1 MIVAGSTDDEIL
13 SYTLSTAWDIATE
26 TYDGV
31 YDTSPYGV
39 PSAYIA
45 SGGGEVNSKAGLS
58 VFLQYPLDSQTAETE
73 LVSLM
78 AISVAAIITLK
89 LLIIPLDRLTTR

>member
-1 MIVAGSTDDEIL
+1 MIVAGNTDDEIL
-13 SYTLSTAWDIATE
+13 SLHIKHSMDIATE

-58 VFLQYPLDSQTAETE
+58 VFSP
-73 LVSLM
+73 VSVR
-78 AISVAAIITLK
+78 IHK
-89 LLIIPLDRLTTR
+89 QRKRN